1 MDAEY
6 YKKYEPV
13 FGKWYITKQLGA
25 GSYGKVFEIQ
35 RTDALDGTVY
45 RGALKAITIPSSP
58 EELQSVLD
66 EDGLDRQGASSY
78 FRETVVALNREIALM
93 NKVKGHSNIVSYE
106 DHDVIEHTDGIGWDI
121 LIRMELLTPISQY
134 FKQFDTIPRQAVLR
148 LGIDLCR
155 ALEVC
160 EKYSIIHRDIKPA
173 NIFISDTGDFKLGDF
188 GVARTASAST
198 GASTFAG
205 TVNYMA
211 PEVFRREK
219 YTASVDTYSLGL
231 VMYQLLNANRMPF
244 YPPYP
249 QPLTALAKERAHDR
263 RLAGE
268 PLPDPVNAS
277 GPLADILRKA
287 CAPAPADRFA
297 SPTEMRLALEAVL
310 RGASD
315 AAPVPDA
322 GDATVRAAVP
332 AAEVPAADT
341 TVTVAA
347 GTEAPDAADET
358 TRLPFGQ
365 QPAAQPTAP
374 AKAPAP
380 KAEDETVFLFA
391 QQEQQRREAEAA
403 ARKAEAAARK
413 AEEDALRAEEQRK
426 AEESRAAAA
435 KEQAQRAEQ
444 ERKAREAEE
453 AARKAAQEKAEAAET
468 PAPVEEKKFSRR
480 KMLGV
485 IGGAAALAVLG
496 GGGYTLY
503 SSSPVDEGTCGDDLT
518 WKLSNNGTLTIA
530 GVGMMRYSEISA
542 PSPWYSHRDSIKKL
556 VLKDGVTSISAS
568 AFNTCHHLTSVK
580 LPDSVAYIG
589 NQAFKFCV
597 ELSSITL
604 PSSTK
609 SVRIETFCRC
619 SKLAS
624 VTLPYGVTMIESRA
638 FANCTALESIQFP
651 VSLSQ
656 IGAWAFSNCEKLSS
670 VKIPES
676 VTSIS
681 NGAFSG
687 CALTSVTVSRNCKV
701 HENAFD
707 DGVTINYYD

>member
-315 AAPVPDA
+315 AAPVPEA
-322 GDATVRAAVP
+322 GDATVRAAAP
-332 AAEVPAADT
+332 AAQVPAADAAA
-341 TVTVAA
+341 TVAA

-403 ARKAEAAARK
+403 ARKAEEEAR
-413 AEEDALRAEEQRK
+413 RAEEQRK
-426 AEESRAAAA
+426 AEEARAAAA

-444 ERKAREAEE
+444 ERKSREAEE
-453 AARKAAQEKAEAAET
+453 AARKAEQEKAEAAET
-468 PAPVEEKKFSRR
+468 PAPAGEKKFSRR
-480 KMLGV
+480 KMLG
-485 IGGAAALAVLG
+485 ILGGAAALAALG
-496 GGGYTLY
+496 GGGYAIY
-503 SSSPVDEGTCGDDLT
+503 SSSVQSSFNKNQSGSCGKDLT
-518 WKLSNNGTLTIA
+518 WELDTDGTLVIRGSGTIT
-530 GVGMMRYSEISA
+530 S
-542 PSPWYSHRDSIKKL
+542 SPWLEYSNAIATINIFASQIHITTANFSGCSFVTHVTLPYDTQEIGAYAFRDCTCLASISLPYSLIRIGRAAFKGCTSL
-556 VLKDGVTSISAS
+556 SSVILPDSLTSISAETFKDCIS
-568 AFNTCHHLTSVK
+568 LSSVSIPK
-580 LPDSVAYIG
+580 SVTNIYS
-589 NQAFKFCV
+589 QAFK
-597 ELSSITL
+597 
-604 PSSTK
+604 
-609 SVRIETFCRC
+609 
-619 SKLAS
+619 
-624 VTLPYGVTMIESRA
+624 
-638 FANCTALESIQFP
+638 
-651 VSLSQ
+651 
-656 IGAWAFSNCEKLSS
+656 
-670 VKIPES
+670 
-676 VTSIS
+676 
-681 NGAFSG
+681 G

-701 HENAFD
+701 HESAFD
-707 DGVTINYYD
+707 EGVTINYYD

>member
-134 FKQFDTIPRQAVLR
+134 FKQFDTIPRQAVQR

-231 VMYQLLNANRMPF
+231 VLYQLPPANRTPF
-244 YPPYP
+244 YPPHP

-287 CAPAPADRFA
+287 CAPVPADRFA

-322 GDATVRAAVP
+322 GDATVRAAAP
-332 AAEVPAADT
+332 AAQVPAADAAA
-341 TVTVAA
+341 TVAA
-347 GTEAPDAADET
+347 APKAPETPDAADET

-403 ARKAEAAARK
+403 ARKAE
-413 AEEDALRAEEQRK
+413 EDARRAEQQRK
-426 AEESRAAAA
+426 AEEARAAAA

-453 AARKAAQEKAEAAET
+453 AARKAEQEKAEAAET
-468 PAPVEEKKFSRR
+468 PAPAGEKKISRR

-503 SSSPVDEGTCGDDLT
+503 SSSPVEEGTCGDDLT

-530 GVGMMRYSEISA
+530 GVGMMTNPDVLA
-542 PSPWYSHRDSIKKL
+542 PLHLRVKKL

-568 AFNTCHHLTSVK
+568 AFRTYTHLTSVK

-701 HENAFD
+701 HESAFD
-707 DGVTINYYD
+707 EGVTINYYD

>member
-322 GDATVRAAVP
+322 GDATVRAAAP
-332 AAEVPAADT
+332 AAQVPAADK
-341 TVTVAA
+341 TVAVAA
-347 GTEAPDAADET
+347 GAEAPDAADET

-403 ARKAEAAARK
+403 ARKAEEEAR
-413 AEEDALRAEEQRK
+413 RAEEQRK
-426 AEESRAAAA
+426 AEEARAAAA
-435 KEQAQRAEQ
+435 KAQAQRAEQ

-453 AARKAAQEKAEAAET
+453 AARKAEQEKAEAEKRAAEQAAKA
-468 PAPVEEKKFSRR
+468 PAPAKTGEKKISRR
-480 KMLGV
+480 TVLGI
-485 IGGAAALAVLG
+485 IGGIAGLCGLNVIVNLAFDANHPAASTSAA
-496 GGGYTLY
+496 
-503 SSSPVDEGTCGDDLT
+503 SSSVAEAVDSASLGDNIASGTCGKNLT
-518 WKLSNNGTLTIA
+518 WELDAEGTLTITGTGSMYSYQA
-530 GVGMMRYSEISA
+530 WENYALSIQKVVIGDGALTVGS
-542 PSPWYSHRDSIKKL
+542 
-556 VLKDGVTSISAS
+556 S
-568 AFNTCHHLTSVK
+568 AFKDCANLTAVK
-580 LPDSVAYIG
+580 LPEGVVSIQDS
-589 NQAFKFCV
+589 AFYGCSGLV
-597 ELSSITL
+597 NLTI
-604 PSSTK
+604 PK
-609 SVRIETFCRC
+609 SVKTIYPKAFQRC
-619 SKLAS
+619 SL
-624 VTLPYGVTMIESRA
+624 
-638 FANCTALESIQFP
+638 
-651 VSLSQ
+651 
-656 IGAWAFSNCEKLSS
+656 
-670 VKIPES
+670 
-676 VTSIS
+676 TSI
-681 NGAFSG
+681 
-687 CALTSVTVSRNCKV
+687 TVSRNCYISA
-701 HENAFD
+701 NSFD
-707 DGVTINYYD
+707 EDVVVYHYN

>member
-287 CAPAPADRFA
+287 CAPVPADRFA

-315 AAPVPDA
+315 AAP
-322 GDATVRAAVP
+322 AAQ
-332 AAEVPAADT
+332 VPAADAAA
-341 TVTVAA
+341 TVAA
-347 GTEAPDAADET
+347 APKAPETPDAADET

-403 ARKAEAAARK
+403 ARKAE
-413 AEEDALRAEEQRK
+413 EDARRAEQQRK
-426 AEESRAAAA
+426 AEEARAAAA

-453 AARKAAQEKAEAAET
+453 AARKAEQEKAEAAET
-468 PAPVEEKKFSRR
+468 PAPAGEKKISRR

-496 GGGYTLY
+496 GGGYAVY
-503 SSSPVDEGTCGDDLT
+503 SAESSKPVAEGSCGDGLT
-518 WKLSNNGTLTIA
+518 WSISGAGVLTIQ
-530 GVGMMRYSEISA
+530 GSGTITGT
-542 PSPWYSHRDSIKKL
+542 PW
-556 VLKDGVTSISAS
+556 
-568 AFNTCHHLTSVK
+568 
-580 LPDSVAYIG
+580 
-589 NQAFKFCV
+589 
-597 ELSSITL
+597 E
-604 PSSTK
+604 
-609 SVRIETFCRC
+609 
-619 SKLAS
+619 KLADRVTAIDLQASVPTIPPYCFTRFTSLTS
-624 VTLPYGVTMIESRA
+624 VTLPEGLQIFGSYSFYCCVSLTTVTIPDGVFYIGNRA
-638 FANCTALESIQFP
+638 FGNCS
-651 VSLSQ
+651 S
-656 IGAWAFSNCEKLSS
+656 LSS
-670 VKIPES
+670 VSIPES
-676 VTSIS
+676 VTSIR

-687 CALTSVTVSRNCKV
+687 CALTSVTLSRDCKV
-701 HENAFD
+701 HESAFD
-707 DGVTINYYD
+707 EGVTINYYD

>member
-322 GDATVRAAVP
+322 GDATVRAAAP
-332 AAEVPAADT
+332 AAEVPAADAAA
-341 TVTVAA
+341 TVSAA
-347 GTEAPDAADET
+347 PKAPETPDAADET

-403 ARKAEAAARK
+403 ARKAE
-413 AEEDALRAEEQRK
+413 EDARRAEQQRK
-426 AEESRAAAA
+426 AEEARAAAA

-453 AARKAAQEKAEAAET
+453 AARKAEQEKAEAAET
-468 PAPVEEKKFSRR
+468 PAPAGEKKISRR

-503 SSSPVDEGTCGDDLT
+503 SSSPVEEGTCGDDLT

-530 GVGMMRYSEISA
+530 GVGMMTDPDVLA
-542 PSPWYSHRDSIKKL
+542 PLHLRVKKL
-556 VLKDGVTSISAS
+556 VVKDGVTSISAS
-568 AFNTCHHLTSVK
+568 AFRTYTHLTSVK

-701 HENAFD
+701 HESAFD
-707 DGVTINYYD
+707 EGVTINYYD

>member
-1 MDAEY
+1 M
-6 YKKYEPV
+6 
-13 FGKWYITKQLGA
+13 
-25 GSYGKVFEIQ
+25 
-35 RTDALDGTVY
+35 
-45 RGALKAITIPSSP
+45 
-58 EELQSVLD
+58 
-66 EDGLDRQGASSY
+66 
-78 FRETVVALNREIALM
+78 
-93 NKVKGHSNIVSYE
+93 
-106 DHDVIEHTDGIGWDI
+106 
-121 LIRMELLTPISQY
+121 
-134 FKQFDTIPRQAVLR
+134 
-148 LGIDLCR
+148 
-155 ALEVC
+155 
-160 EKYSIIHRDIKPA
+160 
-173 NIFISDTGDFKLGDF
+173 
-188 GVARTASAST
+188 ARTASAST

-310 RGASD
+310 NGASD

-322 GDATVRAAVP
+322 GDATVRAAAP
-332 AAEVPAADT
+332 AAEVPAADAAA
-341 TVTVAA
+341 TVSAA
-347 GTEAPDAADET
+347 PKAPETPDAADET

-403 ARKAEAAARK
+403 ARKAEEEAR
-413 AEEDALRAEEQRK
+413 RAEEQRK
-426 AEESRAAAA
+426 AEEARAAAA

-453 AARKAAQEKAEAAET
+453 AARKAEQEKAEAAET
-468 PAPVEEKKFSRR
+468 PAPAGEKKISRR

-485 IGGAAALAVLG
+485 IGGAAALAALG
-496 GGGYTLY
+496 GGGYVIY
-503 SSSPVDEGTCGDDLT
+503 SSSIQPKPLKENRSGSCGKDLT
-518 WKLSNNGTLTIA
+518 WTLDTAGTLVIRGSGTIT
-530 GVGMMRYSEISA
+530 S
-542 PSPWYSHRDSIKKL
+542 SPWLEYSNFITNINIFASQIYIMTESFSGCSFVTHINLPYDTQAIGAYAFRDCTNLAFISFPYSLITRVGRAAFKGCTSL
-556 VLKDGVTSISAS
+556 SSAILPDSLTSISAETFKDCIS
-568 AFNTCHHLTSVK
+568 LSSVSIPK
-580 LPDSVAYIG
+580 SVTNIYS
-589 NQAFKFCV
+589 QAFK
-597 ELSSITL
+597 
-604 PSSTK
+604 
-609 SVRIETFCRC
+609 
-619 SKLAS
+619 
-624 VTLPYGVTMIESRA
+624 
-638 FANCTALESIQFP
+638 
-651 VSLSQ
+651 
-656 IGAWAFSNCEKLSS
+656 
-670 VKIPES
+670 
-676 VTSIS
+676 
-681 NGAFSG
+681 G

-701 HENAFD
+701 HESAFD
-707 DGVTINYYD
+707 EGVTINYYD

>member
-287 CAPAPADRFA
+287 CAPVPADRFA

-315 AAPVPDA
+315 AAPVPEA
-322 GDATVRAAVP
+322 GDATVRAAAP
-332 AAEVPAADT
+332 AAQVPAADAAA
-341 TVTVAA
+341 TVSAA
-347 GTEAPDAADET
+347 PKAPETPDAADET

-403 ARKAEAAARK
+403 ARKAE
-413 AEEDALRAEEQRK
+413 EDARRAEQQRK
-426 AEESRAAAA
+426 AEEARAAAA

-453 AARKAAQEKAEAAET
+453 AARKAEQEKAEAAET
-468 PAPVEEKKFSRR
+468 PAPAGEKKISRR

-496 GGGYTLY
+496 GGGYAVY
-503 SSSPVDEGTCGDDLT
+503 SAESSKPVAEGSCGDGLT
-518 WKLSNNGTLTIA
+518 WSISGAGVLTIQ
-530 GVGMMRYSEISA
+530 GSGTITGT
-542 PSPWYSHRDSIKKL
+542 PW
-556 VLKDGVTSISAS
+556 
-568 AFNTCHHLTSVK
+568 
-580 LPDSVAYIG
+580 
-589 NQAFKFCV
+589 
-597 ELSSITL
+597 E
-604 PSSTK
+604 
-609 SVRIETFCRC
+609 
-619 SKLAS
+619 KLADRVTAIDLQASVPTIPPYCFTRFTSLTS
-624 VTLPYGVTMIESRA
+624 VTLPEGLQIFGSYSFYCCVSLTTVTIPDGVFYIGNRA
-638 FANCTALESIQFP
+638 FGNCS
-651 VSLSQ
+651 S
-656 IGAWAFSNCEKLSS
+656 LSS
-670 VKIPES
+670 VSIPES
-676 VTSIS
+676 VTSIR

-687 CALTSVTVSRNCKV
+687 CALTSVTLSRDCKV
-701 HENAFD
+701 HESAE
-707 DGVTINYYD
+707 GVTINYYD

>member
-297 SPTEMRLALEAVL
+297 SPIEMRLALEAVL

-315 AAPVPDA
+315 AAPVSDA
-322 GDATVRAAVP
+322 GDATVRAAAP
-332 AAEVPAADT
+332 AAEVPAADAAA
-341 TVTVAA
+341 TVAA
-347 GTEAPDAADET
+347 APKAPETPDAADET

-403 ARKAEAAARK
+403 ARKAE
-413 AEEDALRAEEQRK
+413 EDARRAEEQRK
-426 AEESRAAAA
+426 AEEARAAA

-444 ERKAREAEE
+444 ERKAKE
-453 AARKAAQEKAEAAET
+453 AAEAAQKAEQEKAEAAET
-468 PAPVEEKKFSRR
+468 PAPAGEKKISRR
-480 KMLGV
+480 TVLGI
-485 IGGAAALAVLG
+485 IGGIAGLCGLNVIVNLAFDASHSA
-496 GGGYTLY
+496 TAQ
-503 SSSPVDEGTCGDDLT
+503 PVAEGSCGDDLT
-518 WKLSNNGTLTIA
+518 WTLSSDDTLTISGTGQM
-530 GVGMMRYSEISA
+530 GVYSQGA
-542 PSPWYSHRDSIKKL
+542 YPWYDYHTSIKSV
-556 VLKDGVTSISAS
+556 VLENGVTSINAY
-568 AFNTCHHLTSVK
+568 AFYQFYLLDSIQIPNSVDRISSYAFRYCTSLSSITIPDSVTSIKTGAFFNCTSLASVK
-580 LPDSVAYIG
+580 LPGSLKI
-589 NQAFKFCV
+589 
-597 ELSSITL
+597 
-604 PSSTK
+604 
-609 SVRIETFCRC
+609 IEANTF
-619 SKLAS
+619 S
-624 VTLPYGVTMIESRA
+624 
-638 FANCTALESIQFP
+638 NCTALESIELP
-651 VSLSQ
+651 DGLTE
-656 IGAWAFSNCEKLSS
+656 IYDMAFRNCSKLSS
-670 VKIPES
+670 VTIPAS
-676 VTSIS
+676 VTKIGHS
-681 NGAFSG
+681 AFSG
-687 CALTSVTVSRNCKV
+687 CALTSVTVSKNF
-701 HENAFD
+701 HISADAFD

>member
-322 GDATVRAAVP
+322 GDATVRAAAP
-332 AAEVPAADT
+332 AAEVPAADAAA
-341 TVTVAA
+341 TVSAA
-347 GTEAPDAADET
+347 PKAPETPDAADET

-403 ARKAEAAARK
+403 ARKAE
-413 AEEDALRAEEQRK
+413 EDARRAEQQRK
-426 AEESRAAAA
+426 AEEARAAAA

-453 AARKAAQEKAEAAET
+453 AARKAEQEKAEAAET
-468 PAPVEEKKFSRR
+468 PAPAGEKKISRR

-503 SSSPVDEGTCGDDLT
+503 SSSPVEEGTCGDNLT

-530 GVGMMRYSEISA
+530 GVGMMTNPDVLA
-542 PSPWYSHRDSIKKL
+542 PLHLRVKKL

-568 AFNTCHHLTSVK
+568 AFRTYTHLTSVK

-701 HENAFD
+701 HESAFD
-707 DGVTINYYD
+707 EGVTINYYD

>member
-322 GDATVRAAVP
+322 GDATVRAAAP
-332 AAEVPAADT
+332 AAQVPAADAAA
-341 TVTVAA
+341 TVAA
-347 GTEAPDAADET
+347 APKAPETPDAADET

-365 QPAAQPTAP
+365 QPAAQPAAP
-374 AKAPAP
+374 EKAPAP

-403 ARKAEAAARK
+403 ARKAE
-413 AEEDALRAEEQRK
+413 EDARRAEQQRK
-426 AEESRAAAA
+426 AEEARAAAA

-444 ERKAREAEE
+444 ERKSREAEE
-453 AARKAAQEKAEAAET
+453 AARKAEQEKAEAAET
-468 PAPVEEKKFSRR
+468 PAPAGEKKISRR

-503 SSSPVDEGTCGDDLT
+503 SSSPVEEGTCGDDLT

-530 GVGMMRYSEISA
+530 GVGMMTDPDVLA
-542 PSPWYSHRDSIKKL
+542 PLHLRVKKL
-556 VLKDGVTSISAS
+556 VVKDGVTSISAS
-568 AFNTCHHLTSVK
+568 AFNTCQHLTSVK

-676 VTSIS
+676 VTIIS

-687 CALTSVTVSRNCKV
+687 CALTSVTLSRDCKV
-701 HENAFD
+701 HESAFD
-707 DGVTINYYD
+707 EGVTINYYD

>member
-268 PLPDPVNAS
+268 PLPNPVNAS

-287 CAPAPADRFA
+287 CAPVPADRFA

-315 AAPVPDA
+315 AAP
-322 GDATVRAAVP
+322 AAQ
-332 AAEVPAADT
+332 VPAADAAA
-341 TVTVAA
+341 TVAA
-347 GTEAPDAADET
+347 APKAPETPDAADET

-365 QPAAQPTAP
+365 QPAAQPTPP

-403 ARKAEAAARK
+403 ARKAE
-413 AEEDALRAEEQRK
+413 EDARRAEEQRK
-426 AEESRAAAA
+426 AEEARAAAA

-453 AARKAAQEKAEAAET
+453 AARKAEQEKAEAAET
-468 PAPVEEKKFSRR
+468 PAPAGEKKISRR

-496 GGGYTLY
+496 GGGYAVY
-503 SSSPVDEGTCGDDLT
+503 SAESSKPVAEGSCGDGLT
-518 WKLSNNGTLTIA
+518 WSISGAGVLTIQ
-530 GVGMMRYSEISA
+530 GSGTITGT
-542 PSPWYSHRDSIKKL
+542 PW
-556 VLKDGVTSISAS
+556 
-568 AFNTCHHLTSVK
+568 
-580 LPDSVAYIG
+580 
-589 NQAFKFCV
+589 
-597 ELSSITL
+597 E
-604 PSSTK
+604 
-609 SVRIETFCRC
+609 
-619 SKLAS
+619 KLADRVTAIDLQASVPTIPPYCFTRFTSLTS
-624 VTLPYGVTMIESRA
+624 VTLPEGLQIFGSYSFYCCVSLTTVTIPDGVFYIGNRA
-638 FANCTALESIQFP
+638 FGNCS
-651 VSLSQ
+651 S
-656 IGAWAFSNCEKLSS
+656 LSS
-670 VKIPES
+670 VSIPES
-676 VTSIS
+676 VTSIR

-687 CALTSVTVSRNCKV
+687 CALTSVTLSRDCKV
-701 HENAFD
+701 HESAFD
-707 DGVTINYYD
+707 EGVTINYYD

>member
-287 CAPAPADRFA
+287 CAPA
-297 SPTEMRLALEAVL
+297 
-310 RGASD
+310 GASSS
-315 AAPVPDA
+315 ARLRKPAPPPQKSRPSA
-322 GDATVRAAVP
+322 PNRSAKPGKPKKRPARQSRKRPRQPKRPHRQGRRKFP
-332 AAEVPAADT
+332 AAKCWGLSAEPPLWLCW
-341 TVTVAA
+341 A
-347 GTEAPDAADET
+347 GEDIRCILRPLW
-358 TRLPFGQ
+358 R
-365 QPAAQPTAP
+365 
-374 AKAPAP
+374 KAPA
-380 KAEDETVFLFA
+380 
-391 QQEQQRREAEAA
+391 
-403 ARKAEAAARK
+403 
-413 AEEDALRAEEQRK
+413 
-426 AEESRAAAA
+426 
-435 KEQAQRAEQ
+435 
-444 ERKAREAEE
+444 
-453 AARKAAQEKAEAAET
+453 
-468 PAPVEEKKFSRR
+468 
-480 KMLGV
+480 
-485 IGGAAALAVLG
+485 
-496 GGGYTLY
+496 
-503 SSSPVDEGTCGDDLT
+503 
-518 WKLSNNGTLTIA
+518 
-530 GVGMMRYSEISA
+530 
-542 PSPWYSHRDSIKKL
+542 
-556 VLKDGVTSISAS
+556 VT
-568 AFNTCHHLTSVK
+568 T
-580 LPDSVAYIG
+580 
-589 NQAFKFCV
+589 
-597 ELSSITL
+597 
-604 PSSTK
+604 
-609 SVRIETFCRC
+609 
-619 SKLAS
+619 
-624 VTLPYGVTMIESRA
+624 
-638 FANCTALESIQFP
+638 
-651 VSLSQ
+651 
-656 IGAWAFSNCEKLSS
+656 
-670 VKIPES
+670 
-676 VTSIS
+676 
-681 NGAFSG
+681 
-687 CALTSVTVSRNCKV
+687 
-701 HENAFD
+701 
-707 DGVTINYYD
+707 

>member
-134 FKQFDTIPRQAVLR
+134 FKQFDTIPQQAVLR

-322 GDATVRAAVP
+322 GDATVRAAAP
-332 AAEVPAADT
+332 AAQVPAADAAA
-341 TVTVAA
+341 TVAA
-347 GTEAPDAADET
+347 VPKAPETPDAADET

-403 ARKAEAAARK
+403 ARKAEEEAR
-413 AEEDALRAEEQRK
+413 RAEQQRK
-426 AEESRAAAA
+426 AEEARAAAA

-444 ERKAREAEE
+444 ERKSREAEE
-453 AARKAAQEKAEAAET
+453 AARKAEQEKAEAAET
-468 PAPVEEKKFSRR
+468 PAPAGEKKISRR
-480 KMLGV
+480 KMLGI

-503 SSSPVDEGTCGDDLT
+503 SSSPVEEGTCGDDLT

-530 GVGMMRYSEISA
+530 GVGMMTDPDVLA
-542 PSPWYSHRDSIKKL
+542 PLHLRVKKL
-556 VLKDGVTSISAS
+556 VVKDGVTSISAS
-568 AFNTCHHLTSVK
+568 AFNTCQHLTSVK

-687 CALTSVTVSRNCKV
+687 CALTSVTLSRDCKV
-701 HENAFD
+701 HESAFD
-707 DGVTINYYD
+707 EGVTINYYD

>member
-322 GDATVRAAVP
+322 GDATVRAAAP
-332 AAEVPAADT
+332 AAQVPAADAAA
-341 TVTVAA
+341 TVAA
-347 GTEAPDAADET
+347 APKAPETPDAADET

-391 QQEQQRREAEAA
+391 QQEQQRREAE
-403 ARKAEAAARK
+403 
-413 AEEDALRAEEQRK
+413 EDARRAEEQRK
-426 AEESRAAAA
+426 AEEARAAA

-468 PAPVEEKKFSRR
+468 PAPAGEKKISRR
-480 KMLGV
+480 KMLG
-485 IGGAAALAVLG
+485 ILGGAAALAALG
-496 GGGYTLY
+496 GGGYAIY
-503 SSSPVDEGTCGDDLT
+503 SSSVQSSFNKNQSGSCGKDLT
-518 WKLSNNGTLTIA
+518 WELDTDGTLVIRGSGTIT
-530 GVGMMRYSEISA
+530 S
-542 PSPWYSHRDSIKKL
+542 SPWLEYSNAIATINIFASQIHITTANFSGCSFVTHVTLPYDTQEIGAYAFRDCTCLASISLPYSLIRIGRAAFKGCTSL
-556 VLKDGVTSISAS
+556 SSVILPDSLTSISAETFKDCIS
-568 AFNTCHHLTSVK
+568 LSSVSIPK
-580 LPDSVAYIG
+580 SVTNIYS
-589 NQAFKFCV
+589 QAFK
-597 ELSSITL
+597 
-604 PSSTK
+604 
-609 SVRIETFCRC
+609 
-619 SKLAS
+619 
-624 VTLPYGVTMIESRA
+624 
-638 FANCTALESIQFP
+638 
-651 VSLSQ
+651 
-656 IGAWAFSNCEKLSS
+656 
-670 VKIPES
+670 
-676 VTSIS
+676 
-681 NGAFSG
+681 G
-687 CALTSVTVSRNCKV
+687 CALTSVTLSRDCKV
-701 HENAFD
+701 HESAFD
-707 DGVTINYYD
+707 EGVTINYYD

>member
-45 RGALKAITIPSSP
+45 RSALKAITIPSSP

-322 GDATVRAAVP
+322 GDATVRAAAP
-332 AAEVPAADT
+332 AAQVPAADAAA
-341 TVTVAA
+341 TVSAA
-347 GTEAPDAADET
+347 PKAPETPDAADET

-403 ARKAEAAARK
+403 ARKAE
-413 AEEDALRAEEQRK
+413 EDARRAEEQRK
-426 AEESRAAAA
+426 AEEARAAAA

-453 AARKAAQEKAEAAET
+453 AARKAEQEKAEAAET
-468 PAPVEEKKFSRR
+468 PAPAGEKKISRR

-503 SSSPVDEGTCGDDLT
+503 SSSPVEEGTCGDDLT

-530 GVGMMRYSEISA
+530 GVGMMTNPDVLA
-542 PSPWYSHRDSIKKL
+542 PLHLRVKKL

-568 AFNTCHHLTSVK
+568 AFRTYTHLTSVK

-701 HENAFD
+701 HESAFD

>member
-45 RGALKAITIPSSP
+45 CGALKAITIPSSP

-315 AAPVPDA
+315 AAPVPEA
-322 GDATVRAAVP
+322 GDATVRAAAP
-332 AAEVPAADT
+332 AAEVPAADAAA
-341 TVTVAA
+341 TVAA
-347 GTEAPDAADET
+347 APKAPETPDAADET

-403 ARKAEAAARK
+403 ARKAE
-413 AEEDALRAEEQRK
+413 EDARRAEEQRK
-426 AEESRAAAA
+426 AEEARAAAA

-453 AARKAAQEKAEAAET
+453 AARKAEQEKAEAAET
-468 PAPVEEKKFSRR
+468 PAPAGEKKISRR

-503 SSSPVDEGTCGDDLT
+503 SSSPVEEGTCGDDLT

-530 GVGMMRYSEISA
+530 GVGMMTNPDVLA
-542 PSPWYSHRDSIKKL
+542 PLHLRVKKL

-568 AFNTCHHLTSVK
+568 AFRTYTHLTSVK

-676 VTSIS
+676 VTSIR

-687 CALTSVTVSRNCKV
+687 CALTSVTLSRDCKV
-701 HENAFD
+701 HESAFD
-707 DGVTINYYD
+707 EGVTINYYD

>member
-315 AAPVPDA
+315 AAP
-322 GDATVRAAVP
+322 AAQ
-332 AAEVPAADT
+332 VPAADAAA
-341 TVTVAA
+341 TVAA
-347 GTEAPDAADET
+347 APKAPETPDAADET

-365 QPAAQPTAP
+365 QPAAQPTPP

-403 ARKAEAAARK
+403 ARKAE
-413 AEEDALRAEEQRK
+413 EDARRAEEQRK
-426 AEESRAAAA
+426 AEEARAAAA

-453 AARKAAQEKAEAAET
+453 AARKAEQEKAEAAET
-468 PAPVEEKKFSRR
+468 PAPAGEKKISRR

-496 GGGYTLY
+496 GGGYAVY
-503 SSSPVDEGTCGDDLT
+503 SAESSKPVAEGSCGDGLT
-518 WKLSNNGTLTIA
+518 WSISGAGVLTIQ
-530 GVGMMRYSEISA
+530 GSGTITST
-542 PSPWYSHRDSIKKL
+542 PW
-556 VLKDGVTSISAS
+556 
-568 AFNTCHHLTSVK
+568 
-580 LPDSVAYIG
+580 
-589 NQAFKFCV
+589 
-597 ELSSITL
+597 E
-604 PSSTK
+604 
-609 SVRIETFCRC
+609 
-619 SKLAS
+619 KLADRVTAIDLQASVPTIPPYCFTRFTSLTS
-624 VTLPYGVTMIESRA
+624 VTLPEGLQIFGSYS
-638 FANCTALESIQFP
+638 FYCC
-651 VSLSQ
+651 VSLTTVTIPDGVFY
-656 IGAWAFSNCEKLSS
+656 IGNCAFGNCSSLSS
-670 VKIPES
+670 VSIPES
-676 VTSIS
+676 VTSIR

-687 CALTSVTVSRNCKV
+687 CALTSVTLSRDCKV
-701 HENAFD
+701 HESAFD
-707 DGVTINYYD
+707 EGVTINYYD

>member
-322 GDATVRAAVP
+322 GDATVRAAAP
-332 AAEVPAADT
+332 AAEVPAADAAA
-341 TVTVAA
+341 TVSAA
-347 GTEAPDAADET
+347 PKAPETPDAADET

-403 ARKAEAAARK
+403 ARKAE
-413 AEEDALRAEEQRK
+413 EDARRAEEQRK
-426 AEESRAAAA
+426 AEEARAAAA

-453 AARKAAQEKAEAAET
+453 AARKAEQEKAEAAET
-468 PAPVEEKKFSRR
+468 PAPAGEKKISRR

-503 SSSPVDEGTCGDDLT
+503 SSSPVEEGTCGDDLT

-530 GVGMMRYSEISA
+530 GVGMMTNPDVLA
-542 PSPWYSHRDSIKKL
+542 PLHLRVKKL

-568 AFNTCHHLTSVK
+568 AFRTYTHLTSVK

-687 CALTSVTVSRNCKV
+687 CALTSVTLSRDCKV
-701 HENAFD
+701 HESAFD
-707 DGVTINYYD
+707 EGVTINYYD

>member
-287 CAPAPADRFA
+287 CAPVPADRFA

-322 GDATVRAAVP
+322 GDATVRAAAP
-332 AAEVPAADT
+332 AAEVPAADAAA
-341 TVTVAA
+341 TVSAA
-347 GTEAPDAADET
+347 PKAPETPDAADET

-391 QQEQQRREAEAA
+391 QQEQQRREAE
-403 ARKAEAAARK
+403 
-413 AEEDALRAEEQRK
+413 EDARRAEEQRK
-426 AEESRAAAA
+426 AEEARAAAA

-453 AARKAAQEKAEAAET
+453 AARKAEQEKAEAAET
-468 PAPVEEKKFSRR
+468 PAPAGEKKISRR

-496 GGGYTLY
+496 GGGYAVY
-503 SSSPVDEGTCGDDLT
+503 SAESSKPVAEGSCGDGLT
-518 WKLSNNGTLTIA
+518 WSISGAGVLTIQ
-530 GVGMMRYSEISA
+530 GSGTITGT
-542 PSPWYSHRDSIKKL
+542 PW
-556 VLKDGVTSISAS
+556 
-568 AFNTCHHLTSVK
+568 
-580 LPDSVAYIG
+580 
-589 NQAFKFCV
+589 
-597 ELSSITL
+597 E
-604 PSSTK
+604 
-609 SVRIETFCRC
+609 
-619 SKLAS
+619 KLADRVTAIDLQASVPTIPPYCFTRFTSLTS
-624 VTLPYGVTMIESRA
+624 VTLPEGLQIFGSYSFYCCVSLTTVTIPDGVFYIGNRA
-638 FANCTALESIQFP
+638 FGNCS
-651 VSLSQ
+651 S
-656 IGAWAFSNCEKLSS
+656 LSS
-670 VKIPES
+670 VSIPES
-676 VTSIS
+676 VTSIR

-701 HENAFD
+701 YESAFD
-707 DGVTINYYD
+707 EGVTINYYD

>member
-106 DHDVIEHTDGIGWDI
+106 DHDVIEHADGIGWDI

-205 TVNYMA
+205 TMNYMA

-287 CAPAPADRFA
+287 CAPVPADRFA

-322 GDATVRAAVP
+322 GDATVRAAAP
-332 AAEVPAADT
+332 AAQVPAADAAA
-341 TVTVAA
+341 TVAA
-347 GTEAPDAADET
+347 APKAPETPDAADET

-365 QPAAQPTAP
+365 QPAAQPTPP

-403 ARKAEAAARK
+403 ARKAE
-413 AEEDALRAEEQRK
+413 EDARRAEQQRK
-426 AEESRAAAA
+426 AEEARAAAA

-453 AARKAAQEKAEAAET
+453 AARKAEQEKAEAAET
-468 PAPVEEKKFSRR
+468 PAPAGEKKISRR

-503 SSSPVDEGTCGDDLT
+503 SSSPVEEGTCGDDLT

-530 GVGMMRYSEISA
+530 GVGMMTNPDVLA
-542 PSPWYSHRDSIKKL
+542 PLHLRVKKL

-568 AFNTCHHLTSVK
+568 AFRTYTHLTSVK

-701 HENAFD
+701 HESAFD
-707 DGVTINYYD
+707 EGVTINYYN

>member
-25 GSYGKVFEIQ
+25 GSYGKVFEIE

-106 DHDVIEHTDGIGWDI
+106 DHDVIEHADGIGWDI

-315 AAPVPDA
+315 AAPVQEA
-322 GDATVRAAVP
+322 GDATVRAAAP
-332 AAEVPAADT
+332 AAQVPAADAAA
-341 TVTVAA
+341 TVAA
-347 GTEAPDAADET
+347 APKAPETPDAADET

-365 QPAAQPTAP
+365 QPAAQPAAP

-403 ARKAEAAARK
+403 ARKAE
-413 AEEDALRAEEQRK
+413 EDARRAEEQRK
-426 AEESRAAAA
+426 AEEARAAAA

-453 AARKAAQEKAEAAET
+453 AARKAEQEKAEAAET
-468 PAPVEEKKFSRR
+468 PAPAGEKKFSRR

-496 GGGYTLY
+496 GAGYAVY
-503 SSSPVDEGTCGDDLT
+503 SAESSKPVAEGSCGDGLT
-518 WKLSNNGTLTIA
+518 WSISGAGVLTIQ
-530 GVGMMRYSEISA
+530 GSGTITST
-542 PSPWYSHRDSIKKL
+542 PW
-556 VLKDGVTSISAS
+556 
-568 AFNTCHHLTSVK
+568 
-580 LPDSVAYIG
+580 
-589 NQAFKFCV
+589 
-597 ELSSITL
+597 E
-604 PSSTK
+604 
-609 SVRIETFCRC
+609 
-619 SKLAS
+619 KLADRVTAIDLQASVPTIPPYCFTRFTSLTS
-624 VTLPYGVTMIESRA
+624 VTLPEGLQIFGSYSFYCCVSLTTVTIPDGVFYIGNRA
-638 FANCTALESIQFP
+638 FGNCS
-651 VSLSQ
+651 S
-656 IGAWAFSNCEKLSS
+656 LSS
-670 VKIPES
+670 VSIPES
-676 VTSIS
+676 VTSIR

-701 HENAFD
+701 YESAFD

>member
-287 CAPAPADRFA
+287 CAPVPADRFA

-322 GDATVRAAVP
+322 GDATVRAAAP
-332 AAEVPAADT
+332 AAQVPAADAAA
-341 TVTVAA
+341 TVAA
-347 GTEAPDAADET
+347 APKAPETPDAADET

-403 ARKAEAAARK
+403 ARKAE
-413 AEEDALRAEEQRK
+413 EDARRAEQQRK
-426 AEESRAAAA
+426 AEEARAAAA

-453 AARKAAQEKAEAAET
+453 AARKAEQEKAEAAET
-468 PAPVEEKKFSRR
+468 PAPAGEKKISRR

-503 SSSPVDEGTCGDDLT
+503 SSSPVEEGTCGDDLT

-530 GVGMMRYSEISA
+530 GVGMMTNPDVLA
-542 PSPWYSHRDSIKKL
+542 PLHLRVKKL

-568 AFNTCHHLTSVK
+568 AFRTYTHLTSVK

-676 VTSIS
+676 VTSIR

-687 CALTSVTVSRNCKV
+687 CALTSVTLSRDCKV
-701 HENAFD
+701 HESAFD
-707 DGVTINYYD
+707 EGVTINYYD

>member
-173 NIFISDTGDFKLGDF
+173 NIFVSDTGDFKLGDF

-219 YTASVDTYSLGL
+219 YTANVDIYSLGL

-249 QPLTALAKERAHDR
+249 QPITFSAAEQARAR

-268 PLPDPVNAS
+268 ALPLPS
-277 GPLADILRKA
+277 GAQDALGQLVCKA
-287 CAPAPADRFA
+287 CAPDPAQRFA
-297 SPTEMRLALEAVL
+297 SPLALRKALEALPQEQPAPLAIDPPSSRPDPFNDTIGTPGPDWHWRNGQLVQDPPAD
-310 RGASD
+310 GADPEATFDPHLSP
-315 AAPVPDA
+315 APAPLVDE
-322 GDATVRAAVP
+322 TVRV
-332 AAEVPAADT
+332 
-341 TVTVAA
+341 
-347 GTEAPDAADET
+347 ET
-358 TRLPFGQ
+358 A
-365 QPAAQPTAP
+365 QPAAP
-374 AKAPAP
+374 ADDRTVRLMPADVPPAPAP
-380 KAEDETVFLFA
+380 APEKDRTERVAAPAPQVPEMQDPDKTTVLFA
-391 QQEQQRREAEAA
+391 AQAEQRRKQEQARRDAEEAARCAAEAE
-403 ARKAEAAARK
+403 
-413 AEEDALRAEEQRK
+413 
-426 AEESRAAAA
+426 
-435 KEQAQRAEQ
+435 KEQARRAAEQ
-444 ERKAREAEE
+444 AE
-453 AARKAAQEKAEAAET
+453 AARKAAEAAAEK
-468 PAPVEEKKFSRR
+468 PAPEAKISRR
-480 KMLGV
+480 KMLG
-485 IGGAAALAVLG
+485 ILGGAAVVAVGVGVGGVAMLNKGEESAAVVASGSCGTDVQWSLDEKGVLRLSGTGRMTDYQNATEVPWEEMRNQITRVQFDDAITNIGNCAFYACSNLTEVITPKALSEVGKYSFAICTSLVSIDLPNGTKRIGEHAFTMDSALKSITIPSSVLG
-496 GGGYTLY
+496 I
-503 SSSPVDEGTCGDDLT
+503 GT
-518 WKLSNNGTLTIA
+518 
-530 GVGMMRYSEISA
+530 E
-542 PSPWYSHRDSIKKL
+542 
-556 VLKDGVTSISAS
+556 
-568 AFNTCHHLTSVK
+568 AF
-580 LPDSVAYIG
+580 Y
-589 NQAFKFCV
+589 
-597 ELSSITL
+597 
-604 PSSTK
+604 
-609 SVRIETFCRC
+609 
-619 SKLAS
+619 
-624 VTLPYGVTMIESRA
+624 
-638 FANCTALESIQFP
+638 
-651 VSLSQ
+651 
-656 IGAWAFSNCEKLSS
+656 NCERLTK
-670 VKIPES
+670 VKINKNCSRGNDAFPRN
-676 VTSIS
+676 VGIS
-681 NGAFSG
+681 
-687 CALTSVTVSRNCKV
+687 
-701 HENAFD
+701 
-707 DGVTINYYD
+707 YY

>member
-25 GSYGKVFEIQ
+25 GSYGKVFEIE

-287 CAPAPADRFA
+287 CAPVPADRFA

-322 GDATVRAAVP
+322 GDATVRAAAP
-332 AAEVPAADT
+332 AAQVPAADAAA
-341 TVTVAA
+341 TVAA
-347 GTEAPDAADET
+347 APKAPETPDAADET

-365 QPAAQPTAP
+365 QPAAQPTPP

-403 ARKAEAAARK
+403 ARKAE
-413 AEEDALRAEEQRK
+413 EDARRAEQQRK
-426 AEESRAAAA
+426 AEEARAAAA

-453 AARKAAQEKAEAAET
+453 AARKAEQEKAEAAET
-468 PAPVEEKKFSRR
+468 PAPAGEKKISRR

-503 SSSPVDEGTCGDDLT
+503 SSSPVEEGTCGDDLT

-530 GVGMMRYSEISA
+530 GVGMMTNPDVLA
-542 PSPWYSHRDSIKKL
+542 PLHLRVKKL

-568 AFNTCHHLTSVK
+568 AFRTYTHLTSVK

-687 CALTSVTVSRNCKV
+687 CALTSVTLSRDCKV
-701 HENAFD
+701 HESAFD
-707 DGVTINYYD
+707 EGVTINYYD

>member
-121 LIRMELLTPISQY
+121 LIRMELLTPINQY

-322 GDATVRAAVP
+322 GDATVRAAAP
-332 AAEVPAADT
+332 AAQVPAADAAA
-341 TVTVAA
+341 TVAA
-347 GTEAPDAADET
+347 VPKAPETPDAADET

-365 QPAAQPTAP
+365 QPSAQPTAP

-403 ARKAEAAARK
+403 ARKAE
-413 AEEDALRAEEQRK
+413 EDARRAEEQRK
-426 AEESRAAAA
+426 AEEARAAAA

-444 ERKAREAEE
+444 ERKSREAEE
-453 AARKAAQEKAEAAET
+453 AARKAEQEKAEAAET
-468 PAPVEEKKFSRR
+468 PAPAGEKKISRR

-503 SSSPVDEGTCGDDLT
+503 SSSPVEEGTCGDDLT

-530 GVGMMRYSEISA
+530 GVGMMTDPDVLA
-542 PSPWYSHRDSIKKL
+542 PLHLRVKKL
-556 VLKDGVTSISAS
+556 VVKDGVTSISAS
-568 AFNTCHHLTSVK
+568 AFNTCQHLTSVK

-701 HENAFD
+701 HESAFD
-707 DGVTINYYD
+707 EGVTINYYD

>member
-287 CAPAPADRFA
+287 CAPVPADRFA

-322 GDATVRAAVP
+322 GDATVRAAAP
-332 AAEVPAADT
+332 AAQVPAADAAA
-341 TVTVAA
+341 TVAA
-347 GTEAPDAADET
+347 APKAPETPDAADET

-403 ARKAEAAARK
+403 ARKAE
-413 AEEDALRAEEQRK
+413 EDARRAEQQRK
-426 AEESRAAAA
+426 AEEARAAAA

-453 AARKAAQEKAEAAET
+453 AARKAEQEKAEAAET
-468 PAPVEEKKFSRR
+468 PAPAGEKKISRR

-503 SSSPVDEGTCGDDLT
+503 SSSPVEEGTCGDDLT

-530 GVGMMRYSEISA
+530 GVGMMTNPDVLA
-542 PSPWYSHRDSIKKL
+542 PLHLRVKKL

-568 AFNTCHHLTSVK
+568 AFRTYTHLTSVK

-687 CALTSVTVSRNCKV
+687 CALTSVTLSRDCKV
-701 HENAFD
+701 HESAFD
-707 DGVTINYYD
+707 EGVTINYYD

>member
-322 GDATVRAAVP
+322 GDATVRAAAP
-332 AAEVPAADT
+332 AAEVPAADAAA
-341 TVTVAA
+341 TVSAA
-347 GTEAPDAADET
+347 PKAPETPDAADET

-391 QQEQQRREAEAA
+391 QQEQQRREAE
-403 ARKAEAAARK
+403 
-413 AEEDALRAEEQRK
+413 EDARRAEQQRK
-426 AEESRAAAA
+426 AEEARAAAA

-453 AARKAAQEKAEAAET
+453 AARKAEQEKAEAAET
-468 PAPVEEKKFSRR
+468 PAPAGEKKISRR

-503 SSSPVDEGTCGDDLT
+503 SSSPVEEGTCGDDLT

-530 GVGMMRYSEISA
+530 GVGMMTDPDVLA
-542 PSPWYSHRDSIKKL
+542 PLHLRVKKL
-556 VLKDGVTSISAS
+556 VVKDGVTSISAS

-651 VSLSQ
+651 VSLSK

-670 VKIPES
+670 VKLPES

-701 HENAFD
+701 HESAFD
-707 DGVTINYYD
+707 EGVTINYYD

>member
-106 DHDVIEHTDGIGWDI
+106 DHDVIEHADGIGWDI

-173 NIFISDTGDFKLGDF
+173 NIFVSDTGDFKLGDF

-287 CAPAPADRFA
+287 CAPVPADRFA

-322 GDATVRAAVP
+322 GDATVRAAAP
-332 AAEVPAADT
+332 AAQVPAADAAA
-341 TVTVAA
+341 TVAA
-347 GTEAPDAADET
+347 APKAPETPDAADET

-403 ARKAEAAARK
+403 ARKAE
-413 AEEDALRAEEQRK
+413 EDARRAEEQRK
-426 AEESRAAAA
+426 AEEARAAAA

-453 AARKAAQEKAEAAET
+453 AARKAEQEKAEAAET
-468 PAPVEEKKFSRR
+468 PAPAGEKKISRR

-503 SSSPVDEGTCGDDLT
+503 SSSPVEEGTCGDDLT

-530 GVGMMRYSEISA
+530 GVGMMTNPDVLA
-542 PSPWYSHRDSIKKL
+542 PLHLRVKKL

-568 AFNTCHHLTSVK
+568 AFRTYTHLTSVK

-701 HENAFD
+701 HESAFD
-707 DGVTINYYD
+707 EGVTINYYD

>member
-134 FKQFDTIPRQAVLR
+134 FKQFDAIPRQAVLR

-322 GDATVRAAVP
+322 GDATVRAAAP
-332 AAEVPAADT
+332 AAQVPAADAAA
-341 TVTVAA
+341 TVAA
-347 GTEAPDAADET
+347 VPKAPETPDAADET

-365 QPAAQPTAP
+365 QPSAQPTAP

-403 ARKAEAAARK
+403 ARKAE
-413 AEEDALRAEEQRK
+413 EDARRAEEQRK
-426 AEESRAAAA
+426 AEEARAAAA

-444 ERKAREAEE
+444 ERKSREAEE
-453 AARKAAQEKAEAAET
+453 AARKAEQEKAEAAET
-468 PAPVEEKKFSRR
+468 PAPAGEKKISRR

-503 SSSPVDEGTCGDDLT
+503 SSSPVEEGTCGDDLT

-530 GVGMMRYSEISA
+530 GVGMMTDPDVLA
-542 PSPWYSHRDSIKKL
+542 PLHLRVKKL
-556 VLKDGVTSISAS
+556 VVKDGVTSISAS
-568 AFNTCHHLTSVK
+568 AFNTCQHLTSVK

-701 HENAFD
+701 HESAFD
-707 DGVTINYYD
+707 EGVTINYYD

>member
-322 GDATVRAAVP
+322 GDATVRAAAP
-332 AAEVPAADT
+332 AAQVPAADAAA
-341 TVTVAA
+341 TVSAA
-347 GTEAPDAADET
+347 PKAPETPDAADET

-403 ARKAEAAARK
+403 ARKAEEEAR
-413 AEEDALRAEEQRK
+413 RAEEQRK
-426 AEESRAAAA
+426 AEEARAAAA
-435 KEQAQRAEQ
+435 KEKAQRAEQ

-453 AARKAAQEKAEAAET
+453 AARKAEQEKAEAAET
-468 PAPVEEKKFSRR
+468 PAPAGEKKFSRR

-485 IGGAAALAVLG
+485 IGGVAALAVLG

-503 SSSPVDEGTCGDDLT
+503 SSSPVEEGTCGDDLT
-518 WKLSNNGTLTIA
+518 WTLSNNGTLTIA
-530 GVGMMRYSEISA
+530 GVGMMTDPDVLA
-542 PSPWYSHRDSIKKL
+542 PLHLRVKKL
-556 VLKDGVTSISAS
+556 VVKDGVTSISAS

-604 PSSTK
+604 PSSMK
-609 SVRIETFCRC
+609 SIKVETFCRC

-624 VTLPYGVTMIESRA
+624 VNLQYGITLIESRA

-701 HENAFD
+701 HESAFD
-707 DGVTINYYD
+707 EGVTINYYD

>member
-403 ARKAEAAARK
+403 ARKAEEEAR
-413 AEEDALRAEEQRK
+413 RAEEQRK
-426 AEESRAAAA
+426 AEEARAAAA

-444 ERKAREAEE
+444 ERKSREAEE
-453 AARKAAQEKAEAAET
+453 AARKAEQEKAEAAET
-468 PAPVEEKKFSRR
+468 PAPAGEKKISRR

-503 SSSPVDEGTCGDDLT
+503 SSSPVEEGTCGDDLT

-530 GVGMMRYSEISA
+530 GVGMMTDLDVLA
-542 PSPWYSHRDSIKKL
+542 PLHLRVKKL
-556 VLKDGVTSISAS
+556 VVKDGVTSISAS
-568 AFNTCHHLTSVK
+568 AFRTYTHLTSVK

-701 HENAFD
+701 HESAFD
-707 DGVTINYYD
+707 EGVTINYYD

>member
-322 GDATVRAAVP
+322 GDATVRAAAP
-332 AAEVPAADT
+332 AAQVPAADAAAA
-341 TVTVAA
+341 VAA
-347 GTEAPDAADET
+347 APKAPETPDAADET

-403 ARKAEAAARK
+403 ARKAE
-413 AEEDALRAEEQRK
+413 EDARRAEQQRK
-426 AEESRAAAA
+426 AEEARAAAA

-453 AARKAAQEKAEAAET
+453 AARKAEQEKAEAAET
-468 PAPVEEKKFSRR
+468 PAPAGEKKISRR

-503 SSSPVDEGTCGDDLT
+503 SSSPVEEGTCGDDLT

-530 GVGMMRYSEISA
+530 GVGMMTDPDVLA
-542 PSPWYSHRDSIKKL
+542 PLHLRVKKL
-556 VLKDGVTSISAS
+556 VVKDGVTSISAS
-568 AFNTCHHLTSVK
+568 AFNTCQHLTSVK

-687 CALTSVTVSRNCKV
+687 CALTSVTLSRDCKV
-701 HENAFD
+701 HESAFD
-707 DGVTINYYD
+707 EGVTINYYD

>member
-287 CAPAPADRFA
+287 CAPVPADRFA

-322 GDATVRAAVP
+322 DDATVRAAAP
-332 AAEVPAADT
+332 AAQVPAADAAA
-341 TVTVAA
+341 TVAA
-347 GTEAPDAADET
+347 APKAPETPDAADET

-403 ARKAEAAARK
+403 ARKAE
-413 AEEDALRAEEQRK
+413 EDARRAEQQRK
-426 AEESRAAAA
+426 AEEARAAAA

-453 AARKAAQEKAEAAET
+453 AARKAEQEKAEAAET
-468 PAPVEEKKFSRR
+468 PAPAGEKKISRR

-496 GGGYTLY
+496 GGGYAVY
-503 SSSPVDEGTCGDDLT
+503 SAESSKPVAEGSCGDGLT
-518 WKLSNNGTLTIA
+518 WSISGAGVLTIQ
-530 GVGMMRYSEISA
+530 GSGTITST
-542 PSPWYSHRDSIKKL
+542 PW
-556 VLKDGVTSISAS
+556 
-568 AFNTCHHLTSVK
+568 
-580 LPDSVAYIG
+580 
-589 NQAFKFCV
+589 
-597 ELSSITL
+597 E
-604 PSSTK
+604 
-609 SVRIETFCRC
+609 
-619 SKLAS
+619 KLADRVTAIDLQASVPTIPPYCFTRFTSLTS
-624 VTLPYGVTMIESRA
+624 VTLPEGLQIFGSYSFYCCVSLTTVTIPDGVFYIGNRA
-638 FANCTALESIQFP
+638 FGNCS
-651 VSLSQ
+651 S
-656 IGAWAFSNCEKLSS
+656 LSS
-670 VKIPES
+670 VSIPES
-676 VTSIS
+676 VTSIR

-701 HENAFD
+701 YESAFD
-707 DGVTINYYD
+707 EGVTINYYD

>member
-287 CAPAPADRFA
+287 CAPVPADRFA

-322 GDATVRAAVP
+322 GDATVRAAAP
-332 AAEVPAADT
+332 AAEVPAADAAA
-341 TVTVAA
+341 TVSAA
-347 GTEAPDAADET
+347 PKAPETPDAADET

-365 QPAAQPTAP
+365 QPAAQPTPP

-403 ARKAEAAARK
+403 ARKAE
-413 AEEDALRAEEQRK
+413 EDARRAEQQRK
-426 AEESRAAAA
+426 AEEARAAAA

-453 AARKAAQEKAEAAET
+453 AARKAEQEKAEAAET
-468 PAPVEEKKFSRR
+468 PAPAGEKKISRR

-496 GGGYTLY
+496 GGGYAVY
-503 SSSPVDEGTCGDDLT
+503 SAESSKPVAEGSCGDGLT
-518 WKLSNNGTLTIA
+518 WSISGAGVLTIQ
-530 GVGMMRYSEISA
+530 GSGTITST
-542 PSPWYSHRDSIKKL
+542 PW
-556 VLKDGVTSISAS
+556 
-568 AFNTCHHLTSVK
+568 
-580 LPDSVAYIG
+580 
-589 NQAFKFCV
+589 
-597 ELSSITL
+597 E
-604 PSSTK
+604 
-609 SVRIETFCRC
+609 
-619 SKLAS
+619 KLADRVTAIDLQASVPTIPPYCFTRFTSLTS
-624 VTLPYGVTMIESRA
+624 VTLPEGLQIFGSYSFYCCVSLTTVTIPDGVFYIGNRA
-638 FANCTALESIQFP
+638 FGNCS
-651 VSLSQ
+651 S
-656 IGAWAFSNCEKLSS
+656 LSS
-670 VKIPES
+670 VSIPES
-676 VTSIS
+676 VTSIR

-687 CALTSVTVSRNCKV
+687 CALTSVTLSRNCKV
-701 HENAFD
+701 HESAFD

>member
-287 CAPAPADRFA
+287 CAPVPADRFA

-315 AAPVPDA
+315 AAP
-322 GDATVRAAVP
+322 AAQ
-332 AAEVPAADT
+332 VPAADAAA
-341 TVTVAA
+341 TVAA
-347 GTEAPDAADET
+347 APKAPETPDAADET

-403 ARKAEAAARK
+403 ARKAE
-413 AEEDALRAEEQRK
+413 EDARRAEEQRK
-426 AEESRAAAA
+426 AEEARAAAA

-453 AARKAAQEKAEAAET
+453 AARKAEQEKAEAAET
-468 PAPVEEKKFSRR
+468 PAPAGEKKISRR

-496 GGGYTLY
+496 GAGYAVY
-503 SSSPVDEGTCGDDLT
+503 SAESSKPVAEGSCGDGLT
-518 WKLSNNGTLTIA
+518 WSISGAGVLTIQ
-530 GVGMMRYSEISA
+530 GSGTITGT
-542 PSPWYSHRDSIKKL
+542 PW
-556 VLKDGVTSISAS
+556 
-568 AFNTCHHLTSVK
+568 
-580 LPDSVAYIG
+580 
-589 NQAFKFCV
+589 
-597 ELSSITL
+597 E
-604 PSSTK
+604 
-609 SVRIETFCRC
+609 
-619 SKLAS
+619 KLADRVTAIDLQASVPTIPPYCFTRFTSLTS
-624 VTLPYGVTMIESRA
+624 VTLPEGLQIFGSYSFYCCVSLTTVTIPDGVFYIGNRA
-638 FANCTALESIQFP
+638 FGNCS
-651 VSLSQ
+651 S
-656 IGAWAFSNCEKLSS
+656 LSS
-670 VKIPES
+670 VSIPES
-676 VTSIS
+676 VTSIR

-701 HENAFD
+701 YESAFD
-707 DGVTINYYD
+707 EGVTINYYD

>member
-25 GSYGKVFEIQ
+25 GSYGKVFEIE

-287 CAPAPADRFA
+287 CAPVPADRFA

-322 GDATVRAAVP
+322 GDATVRAAAP
-332 AAEVPAADT
+332 AAQVPAADAAA
-341 TVTVAA
+341 TVAA
-347 GTEAPDAADET
+347 APKAPETPDAADET

-365 QPAAQPTAP
+365 QPAAQPTPP

-403 ARKAEAAARK
+403 ARKAE
-413 AEEDALRAEEQRK
+413 EDARRAEEQRK
-426 AEESRAAAA
+426 AEEARAAAA

-453 AARKAAQEKAEAAET
+453 AARKAEQEKAEAAET
-468 PAPVEEKKFSRR
+468 PAPAGEKKISRR

-503 SSSPVDEGTCGDDLT
+503 SSSPVEEGTCGDDLT

-530 GVGMMRYSEISA
+530 GVGMMTNPDVLA
-542 PSPWYSHRDSIKKL
+542 PLHLRVKKL

-568 AFNTCHHLTSVK
+568 AFRTYTHLTSVK

-701 HENAFD
+701 HESAFD
-707 DGVTINYYD
+707 EGVTINYYD

>member
-45 RGALKAITIPSSP
+45 CGALKAITIPSSP

-287 CAPAPADRFA
+287 CAPVPADRFA

-322 GDATVRAAVP
+322 GDATVRAAAP
-332 AAEVPAADT
+332 AAQVPAADAAA
-341 TVTVAA
+341 TVAA
-347 GTEAPDAADET
+347 APKAPETPDAADET

-403 ARKAEAAARK
+403 ARKAE
-413 AEEDALRAEEQRK
+413 EDARRAEEQRK
-426 AEESRAAAA
+426 AEEARAAAA

-453 AARKAAQEKAEAAET
+453 AARKAEQEKAEAAET
-468 PAPVEEKKFSRR
+468 PAPAGEKKFSRR

-496 GGGYTLY
+496 GGGYAVY
-503 SSSPVDEGTCGDDLT
+503 SAESSKPVAEGSCGDGLT
-518 WKLSNNGTLTIA
+518 WSISGAGVLTIQ
-530 GVGMMRYSEISA
+530 GSGTITST
-542 PSPWYSHRDSIKKL
+542 PW
-556 VLKDGVTSISAS
+556 
-568 AFNTCHHLTSVK
+568 
-580 LPDSVAYIG
+580 
-589 NQAFKFCV
+589 
-597 ELSSITL
+597 E
-604 PSSTK
+604 
-609 SVRIETFCRC
+609 
-619 SKLAS
+619 KLADRVTAIDLQASVPTIPPYCFTRFTSLTS
-624 VTLPYGVTMIESRA
+624 VTLPEGLQIFGSYSFYCCVSLTTVTIPDGVFYIGNRA
-638 FANCTALESIQFP
+638 FGNCS
-651 VSLSQ
+651 S
-656 IGAWAFSNCEKLSS
+656 LSS
-670 VKIPES
+670 VSIPES
-676 VTSIS
+676 VTSIR

-701 HENAFD
+701 YESAFD
-707 DGVTINYYD
+707 EGVTINYYD